1 MTAPFELA
9 ALLGALRGLTE
20 FWPIS
25 SSGHLALAQTLF
37 NLGDAERSLSSI
49 LRLGTLLAT
58 VYFFRKRLLRLFA
71 ELWLVLTRAKGAAY
85 EPARTQ
91 DVMFIAIACA
101 PTAVLGLLLHDSAR
115 AWAEEPL
122 AVGFGFLLTGLL
134 LLSSLWAGSA
144 KVPSP
149 NVWAAL
155 IVGVAQGLAIL
166 PGISRTAA
174 TIVTALWF
182 GVRPERAFE
191 LSMLLGIPT
200 VAGAILL
207 DLTQDTSHD
216 AGVFPVLLG
225 LIVAASLGF
234 AALHVL
240 RRAVTQRQLA
250 WFALWVLPLAL
261 ATLAMARAWPGGA
274 DGG

>member
-1 MTAPFELA
+1 MGTSFELA

-37 NLGDAERSLSSI
+37 NLGEADRSLSSI
-49 LRLGTLLAT
+49 LRLGTLVAS
-58 VYFFRKRLLRLFA
+58 VFFFRKRLLRLLA
-71 ELWLVLTRAKGAAY
+71 ELWLIVSRSSAPR
-85 EPARTQ
+85 EPARAQ
-91 DVMFIAIACA
+91 DLLFIAVACA
-101 PTAVLGLLLHDSAR
+101 PTAVLGLILHDSAR

-122 AVGFGFLLTGLL
+122 AVGFGFSLTGLL
-134 LLSSLWAGSA
+134 LLSSLWAGTA

-149 NVWAAL
+149 NVLAAL

-191 LSMLLGIPT
+191 LSMLIGIPT

-207 DLTQDTSHD
+207 DFTQDPAHG
-216 AGVFPVLLG
+216 AGVLQVLLG
-225 LIVAASLGF
+225 LAIATGLGVAALY
-234 AALHVL
+234 VM

>member
-1 MTAPFELA
+1 MMASFELA

-20 FWPIS
+20 FWPVS
-25 SSGHLALAQTLF
+25 SSGHIALAQTLF
-37 NLGDAERSLSSI
+37 NLGDGDRHMSEL
-49 LRLGTLLAT
+49 LRIGTVLAT
-58 VYFFRKRLLRLFA
+58 IYFFRERLLQLLA
-71 ELWLVLTRAKGAAY
+71 ELGLLAIRAKTGR
-85 EPARTQ
+85 EPARAQ
-91 DVMFIAIACA
+91 DLLFIAVASV

-134 LLSSLWAGSA
+134 LLSSLWAGSG

-149 NVWAAL
+149 TISAAL

-166 PGISRTAA
+166 PGISRTGA

-200 VAGAILL
+200 LTGALLL
-207 DLTQDTSHD
+207 DLSHD
-216 AGVFPVLLG
+216 ARHDIEVLPLLFGMVIAGALG
-225 LIVAASLGF
+225 L
-234 AALHVL
+234 AALELL
-240 RRAVTQRQLA
+240 RRAVSRRQLG

-261 ATLAMARAWPGGA
+261 ATLAMARAWPGGSS
-274 DGG
+274 

>member
-1 MTAPFELA
+1 V
-9 ALLGALRGLTE
+9 LRGLTE

-49 LRLGTLLAT
+49 LRLGTLFAT
-58 VYFFRKRLLRLFA
+58 IYFLRNRILRLFG
-71 ELWLVLTRAKGAAY
+71 EVWLVVSRAKNSR
-85 EPARTQ
+85 ARSE
-91 DVMFIAIACA
+91 DVVFVAVACA

-134 LLSSLWAGSA
+134 LLSSLWAGNT

-149 NVWAAL
+149 NVLAAL
-155 IVGVAQGLAIL
+155 IVGIAQGLAIL
-166 PGISRTAA
+166 PGISRTGA

-200 VAGAILL
+200 VTGAILL
-207 DLTQDTSHD
+207 DLSQETGNDTGVLPLLVGMLI
-216 AGVFPVLLG
+216 AGALG
-225 LIVAASLGF
+225 VAALY
-234 AALHVL
+234 VL
-240 RRAVTQRQLA
+240 KRAVVHRQLA
-250 WFALWVLPLAL
+250 WFTLWVLPLAL

-274 DGG
+274 DG

>member
-1 MTAPFELA
+1 MMASFELA

-37 NLGDAERSLSSI
+37 SLSDGDRHMSSF
-49 LRLGTLLAT
+49 LRIGTVLAT
-58 VYFFRKRLLRLFA
+58 IYFFRERLLRLLA
-71 ELWLVLTRAKGAAY
+71 ELGLIAIREKTGRDAARA
-85 EPARTQ
+85 Q
-91 DVMFIAIACA
+91 DLLFIAVASA

-134 LLSSLWAGSA
+134 LLSSLWAGA
-144 KVPSP
+144 GKTPSP
-149 NVWAAL
+149 TVWAAL
-155 IVGVAQGLAIL
+155 IVGIAQGLAIL
-166 PGISRTAA
+166 PGVSRTGA

-191 LSMLLGIPT
+191 LAMLLGIPSVT
-200 VAGAILL
+200 GALLFDLSQDTRHDIEILPLLVGIVIAGA
-207 DLTQDTSHD
+207 
-216 AGVFPVLLG
+216 LG
-225 LIVAASLGF
+225 L
-234 AALHVL
+234 AALRLL
-240 RRAVTQRQLA
+240 RRAVTRRQLG

-261 ATLAMARAWPGGA
+261 ATLAMARAWPGS
-274 DGG
+274 GG

>member
-1 MTAPFELA
+1 MMASFELA

-25 SSGHLALAQTLF
+25 SSGHVALAQTLF

-49 LRLGTLLAT
+49 LRIGTLLAT
-58 VYFFRKRLLRLFA
+58 LYFFRKRLLRLCG
-71 ELWLVLTRAKGAAY
+71 ELWSLVSRAPAAR

-91 DVMFIAIACA
+91 DVLFIALACV
-101 PTAVLGLLLHDSAR
+101 PTALLGLLLHDSAR

-134 LLSSLWAGSA
+134 LLSSLWAGAA

-174 TIVTALWF
+174 AIVTALWF

-200 VAGAILL
+200 VAGALLL
-207 DLTQDTSHD
+207 DLSQDPGHD
-216 AGVFPVLLG
+216 AGALPVLVGLMIAAGLG
-225 LIVAASLGF
+225 VAALY
-234 AALHVL
+234 VL
-240 RRAVTQRQLA
+240 RRAVVHRQLA

-261 ATLAMARAWPGGA
+261 ATLAMARAWPA